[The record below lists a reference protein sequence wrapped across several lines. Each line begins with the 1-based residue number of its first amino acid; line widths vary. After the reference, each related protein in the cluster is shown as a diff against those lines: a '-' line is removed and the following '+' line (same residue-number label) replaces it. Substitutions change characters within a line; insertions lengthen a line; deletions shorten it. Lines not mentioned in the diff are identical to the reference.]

1 MVARLGKRP
10 ESATLEAGA
19 MTMRNEPNAMAAM
32 LPEVEESLR
41 SWSSGLFTAWCD
53 AVVTPWNLVPQP
65 TTHQSD
71 AGERLPIPEALESGA
86 LSLFA

>member
-1 MVARLGKRP
+1 M
-10 ESATLEAGA
+10 
-19 MTMRNEPNAMAAM
+19 MTMHSEPNAMAAV

-65 TTHQSD
+65 ATHEVSRGD
-71 AGERLPIPEALESGA
+71 RLTIPEALESGT

>member
-1 MVARLGKRP
+1 M
-10 ESATLEAGA
+10 
-19 MTMRNEPNAMAAM
+19 MTMHSEPNAMAAV
-32 LPEVEESLR
+32 LPEVEERLR

-65 TTHQSD
+65 TTHEVSRGD
-71 AGERLPIPEALESGA
+71 RLTIPEALESGT